1 MGTLRRR
8 YILLMYDI
16 LGTLLNNG
24 KFLIG
29 RERKLTYPEANEQC
43 LKMGLQMALPESNYE
58 NEQASIIEI
67 F

>member
-1 MGTLRRR
+1 
-8 YILLMYDI
+8 MYDI